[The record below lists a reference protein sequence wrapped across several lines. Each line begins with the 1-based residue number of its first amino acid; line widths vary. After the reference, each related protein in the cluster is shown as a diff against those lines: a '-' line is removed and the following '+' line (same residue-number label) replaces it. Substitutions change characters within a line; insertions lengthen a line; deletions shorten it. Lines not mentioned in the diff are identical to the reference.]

1 MLGPWKCLH
10 REVLADYK
18 VFRIWREQVQPPRA
32 TKPYDFYLLEA
43 IDWVNVI
50 PVTPEGQIVFV
61 RQYRYGTKEV
71 SLEIPGGAVD
81 PEDPSPLE
89 AARRELREETGY
101 APEHLRYLGAVAPNP
116 AILTNR
122 CHVFL
127 AENVRLVGAQQLDG
141 AEEIEVVLLEVG
153 EIPERIMRGEI
164 THALVLAALY
174 LYMLGQQGLAQPSR

>member
-1 MLGPWKCLH
+1 MPGPWKCLH

-32 TKPYDFYLLEA
+32 PRPYDFYLLEA

-50 PVTPEGQIVFV
+50 PITPDGKVVFV
-61 RQYRYGTKEV
+61 RQYRYGTREV

-81 PEDPSPLE
+81 PDDPSPLE

-101 APEHLRYLGAVAPNP
+101 EAERLVYLGAVAPNP

-122 CHVFL
+122 CHTFL
-127 AENVRLVGAQQLDG
+127 AENVRPVGPQQLDD
-141 AEEIEVVLLEVG
+141 AEEIEVVLLDPA
-153 EIPERIMRGEI
+153 EIPERIRRGEI
-164 THALVLAALY
+164 NHALVVAAFY
-174 LYMLGQQGLAQPSR
+174 LYEHRDEGQP